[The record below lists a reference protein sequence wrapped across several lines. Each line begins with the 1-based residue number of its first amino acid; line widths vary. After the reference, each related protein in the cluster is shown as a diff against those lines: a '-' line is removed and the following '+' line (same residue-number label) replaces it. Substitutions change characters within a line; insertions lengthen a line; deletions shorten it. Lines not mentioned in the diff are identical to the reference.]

1 MPSMSKRCGVLG
13 VAAILFLT
21 IGLGAQET
29 VDREMVERIK
39 AEGNQRSQVA
49 ELFNHFASVIGGRL
63 TASPA
68 HRQAVDYARGM
79 LDG

>member
-49 ELFNHFASVIGGRL
+49 SCSTTSQTLS
-63 TASPA
+63 
-68 HRQAVDYARGM
+68 AVV
-79 LDG
+79 